1 MGPRKMSMENMQN
14 ISWAGGVYNNIKKL
28 ILCEIKLN
36 VITIIIAYKGVIISE
51 KYIAFMCCYWL
62 L

>member
-1 MGPRKMSMENMQN
+1 MSMENMQN

-36 VITIIIAYKGVIISE
+36 VITIIIAYKCFIISE
-51 KYIAFMCCYWL
+51 KYIAFICCY
-62 L
+62 

>member
-1 MGPRKMSMENMQN
+1 MSMENMQN

-36 VITIIIAYKGVIISE
+36 VITIIIAYKCFIISE
-51 KYIAFMCCYWL
+51 KYIAFMCCY
-62 L
+62 